1 MGVIVNKY
9 NKEKQIFYTFYESSN
24 ILYSELIEK
33 KDELK
38 DLIVVFKGGR
48 CYKYFDV
55 HVQDGLYF
63 SYGFKNNSIGESFN
77 NVIIKKGYKF
87 EKLENADLTKL
98 EEFKQQLLL
107 ELNTNKNEI
116 INENTVD

>member
-9 NKEKQIFYTFYESSN
+9 DEEKEIFYSFYESSN

-33 KDELK
+33 KDKLK

-48 CYKYFDV
+48 CYKYFDI

-63 SYGFKNNSIGESFN
+63 SYGLKNNSIGESFN
-77 NVIIKKGYKF
+77 NIIIKKGYRF
-87 EKLENADLTKL
+87 EKLENADLNKL
-98 EEFKQQLLL
+98 NEFKEQIIQEQ
-107 ELNTNKNEI
+107 ELKRNEI
-116 INENTVD
+116 LNEQQ